1 MDFVPVLVIDNF
13 FDNPDS
19 IREQGLS
26 LDFNV
31 TGNYPGLRTNCPDHI
46 RSIVY
51 KKVISLLV
59 DSSTNTP
66 KAKVEVAFQLVT
78 KEQEENWIHMDRGG
92 FFAGVI
98 YLTPDAPINSGTSI
112 YKFIGDADTFEKV
125 RELDQVKNNFHKKI
139 LTDHNEMKSAR
150 EKMKQYFCKT
160 VDVANVYN
168 RLILYPA
175 NLFHSGNNFFGTT
188 KNDARL
194 TLVIYVHNVEPSN
207 SLPIRRM
214 KLIEE

>member
-1 MDFVPVLVIDNF
+1 
-13 FDNPDS
+13 
-19 IREQGLS
+19 
-26 LDFNV
+26 
-31 TGNYPGLRTNCPDHI
+31 
-46 RSIVY
+46 
-51 KKVISLLV
+51 
-59 DSSTNTP
+59 
-66 KAKVEVAFQLVT
+66 
-78 KEQEENWIHMDRGG
+78 MDRGG

-112 YKFIGDADTFEKV
+112 YKFMGDLGTFEKV
-125 RELDQVKNNFHKKI
+125 RKLDQVKNNFHKKI
-139 LTDHNEMKSAR
+139 LTDYNEMKSAR

-160 VDVANVYN
+160 VDVANIYN

>member
-1 MDFVPVLVIDNF
+1 
-13 FDNPDS
+13 
-19 IREQGLS
+19 
-26 LDFNV
+26 
-31 TGNYPGLRTNCPDHI
+31 
-46 RSIVY
+46 
-51 KKVISLLV
+51 LLV
-59 DSSTNTP
+59 DSSVNTP

-78 KEQEENWIHMDRGG
+78 EAQEENWIHMDRGG

-112 YKFIGDADTFEKV
+112 YKFMGDLDTFEKV

-139 LTDHNEMKSAR
+139 LTDYNEMKSAR